1 MGHRLRVRRGSLIVW
16 VSDRLVSDCVGLSW
30 WLFFFFP
37 FPIVGGD
44 EVVGL

>member
-1 MGHRLRVRRGSLIVW
+1 MGHRLRVWSGSLING
-16 VSDRLVSDCVGLSW
+16 SLSVV
-30 WLFFFFP
+30 LFLFP